1 MEALL
6 DYVIKS
12 LVDHPDQVQIQS
24 AQTDEGVQITVSV
37 DARDAGIVIGKRGYV
52 VKAIRQLLRVI
63 SYRERQKVF
72 LDVVPVDPAVA

>member
-12 LVDHPDQVQIQS
+12 LVDYPDRVQIQS
-24 AQTDEGVQITVSV
+24 GMNDEGVQITVSV

-63 SYRERQKVF
+63 SYREKQKVF
-72 LDVVPVDPAVA
+72 LDVIPVEPSAA